1 MDARRAGGA
10 ARANRNGRRGR
21 PFVRHGRAGAH
32 DERIQQQIELGQWKT
47 NRSDST
53 NGCGPCGFTRRAATR
68 PTHGRTEAKVLVNGS
83 YAKPSRE
90 VKPGDAITRQK
101 GAGHLLVPRRGTRLV
116 AAAGQGGPPL
126 CRERHAARRAR
137 QAEHPEAEHFRP
149 ARPGQRKAHE
159 ARAPRD
165 RLADGRALFRR
176 RGRAVLNLYGTESHA
191 DTIRFRPQL

>member
-1 MDARRAGGA
+1 MEDKS
-10 ARANRNGRRGR
+10 
-21 PFVRHGRAGAH
+21 VRLDKWLWAV
-32 DERIQQQIELGQWKT
+32 RIYKT
-47 NRSDST
+47 RSDAADACRT
-53 NGCGPCGFTRRAATR
+53 N
-68 PTHGRTEAKVLVNGS
+68 KVLVNGS

-90 VKPGDAITRQK
+90 VKPGDAITVKKMPVTYSFR
-101 GAGHLLVPRRGTRLV
+101 VVRTRLV

-191 DTIRFRPQL
+191 DTIRFRCPFPGNESDITGFADTGTNPRNAEGASRPGKRLPFQFDGLTF